1 MIRLDSPGGGDR
13 PRDRPFPG
21 SRDAPRPVPDVPR
34 SGADNRSPLDTA
46 SPMDELPR
54 RRQIG
59 RDGQDKPGRKWPE
72 HIREQIEK
80 GNQFNRDQNPR
91 YEPYTEIVLDSDKR
105 VDSLRVKPGREVQI
119 TEIISR
125 KFTQLADVKPETAK
139 GYLSEAQDKYAPG
152 ELIKNSLR
160 NRALGLGG
168 RTLRGR
174 LILEVPVQD
183 KPVPEEILRHAARYR
198 ITIRDTEGTIHRLR
212 KEK

>member
-1 MIRLDSPGGGDR
+1 MEFPLDGPGGRDR
-13 PRDRPFPG
+13 PRDRPFP
-21 SRDAPRPVPDVPR
+21 
-34 SGADNRSPLDTA
+34 RSPDSLGSDAGDRSPQRDTP

-59 RDGQDKPGRKWPE
+59 PDGQDKPGRKFPE

-105 VDSLRVKPGREVQI
+105 VDALRVKPGREVLI

-125 KFTQLADVKPETAK
+125 KFTQLADIKPETAK
-139 GYLSEAQDKYAPG
+139 RYLSEAQDKYAPG
-152 ELIKNSLR
+152 ELIKDSLR

-168 RTLRGR
+168 LTLRGR

-198 ITIRDTEGTIHRLR
+198 ITIRDTEGIIHRLR